1 MGEGGGRARW
11 VVGWVTAA
19 GRCGRGDGRSWKR
32 REMRER
38 GGSDG
43 NKREGLTV
51 SDDERASS
59 ERGVEKRSE
68 RGMSAVERLALSAEA
83 SLRRGGAAGAGS
95 GERATNARRQVR
107 KESVFALNARDGAP
121 SRRRACVLD
130 LVSSGCCVELDAQTR
145 D

>member
-11 VVGWVTAA
+11 VVGWATAA
-19 GRCGRGDGRSWKR
+19 RRGGRGDGRSCKR
-32 REMRER
+32 REMHER
-38 GGSDG
+38 GGSE
-43 NKREGLTV
+43 REGLTA
-51 SDDERASS
+51 SDNERASS

-107 KESVFALNARDGAP
+107 KASVFALNARDGAR
-121 SRRRACVLD
+121 SRRRACLLD